1 MGGFGYPGP
10 SAGRSG
16 GPDLQ
21 QCGTHHKEFRSQR
34 NRTTLPSD
42 ERDRSGDLP
51 GGAEISRTAA
61 VMTKD
66 RISSAELAQRKEEY
80 YELLA
85 TSDSSLRDVLNQR
98 GGLVLA
104 RVGRYQPWPAR
115 FCEPGE
121 FAKMARYRAK
131 KGQACVYFFGSRN
144 YGWVS
149 KSSIQ
154 PFPEDLT
161 TLTGSAKYNQ
171 ALIQEALDE
180 AKFVLDV
187 TDETARRFFDRIMER
202 KEEAVD
208 LPCERCNRVDDHY
221 SLLILCDGKNCKRE
235 YHMNCLSPPLEAI
248 PPGDWF
254 CPDCEK
260 EKEKEREREREKER
274 LKHAKAE
281 AMDNPES
288 SVTEAS
294 VFVGESPLAKT
305 PSAKKVKKHKHKS
318 RDGTTKRRLASTS
331 PDRLGVPVKKPRA
344 RRSSSR
350 EVSPPPRTTPKRLD
364 GRKKKPSQ
372 ISIPSGRAQLLSDP
386 DSGTPD
392 DEQRSEEKCMLCGF
406 GGELIV
412 CEFPACTKVYH
423 QFCLGSYPF
432 PKNED
437 AIWNCPRHTC
447 ALTGEKEL
455 CGDGEK
461 TTSKLKHASPR
472 KANVKN
478 VLWKCTQCPVAIT
491 EEALPQLPQEQIFSK
506 KSRAFTC
513 PHCYLN
519 APAKIQL
526 ARRLEKI
533 WSTLATN
540 RQGMP
545 FCGPLLCGV
554 EPVDGQSED
563 TRTQLDLFKVL
574 ARIRRLDYEES
585 AVFSRD
591 IDEVVANALDL
602 IANRSYPLME
612 AAKTL
617 KIIRNEQFAIH
628 QQKLNFLDTKIR
640 RLHTDGEKGRDD
652 DDDLANAGKKEWPL
666 RWRQECGPFED
677 KYYAQVDAK
686 SLEEWT
692 ALVSAAP
699 LYASADEFDGRSG
712 VDAYMSDELSGGE
725 DDSQQRLD
733 STRSRSPSLGSA
745 NELSGPP
752 AATRV
757 ESGLSLSEGTDVMIA
772 FGGSSNPGCG
782 TQKRRFGGEQTKEL
796 DNMDAR
802 EFFLSP
808 STSEMQHM
816 FDQQSTLLR
825 SALEAHSTLQR
836 SWLISQQDMLGLGGR
851 GGFSVGEG
859 RLAAELR
866 LANKNLRQ
874 RLRNKDKLVDQ
885 LTSDHMAL
893 RAEVINLQR
902 ELSQSKVRARELEER
917 IATTDGINRGHPDE
931 VRLDNSK
938 TVVSNGEIAAT
949 PDQITDEE
957 HMFQ

>member
-1 MGGFGYPGP
+1 MDRVREVYHAHYRYT
-10 SAGRSG
+10 SRSRAITSKTSEIRQ
-16 GPDLQ
+16 PADQ
-21 QCGTHHKEFRSQR
+21 AA
-34 NRTTLPSD
+34 SD
-42 ERDRSGDLP
+42 
-51 GGAEISRTAA
+51 GGAMAKE
-61 VMTKD
+61 
-66 RISSAELAQRKEEY
+66 RISSEELAQRKEEY

-85 TSDSSLRDVLNQR
+85 TSDSTLQDVLNQR

-115 FCEPGE
+115 FSEPGE

-161 TLTGSAKYNQ
+161 TLTASNKYNQ
-171 ALIQEALDE
+171 QHIQDALDE
-180 AKFVLDV
+180 AKLVMDV
-187 TDETARRFFDRIMER
+187 TDETGKRFFDRIMER

-235 YHMNCLSPPLEAI
+235 YHMNCLTPPLVSV
-248 PPGDWF
+248 PPGEWF

-260 EKEKEREREREKER
+260 EREKEREKELQKR
-274 LKHAKAE
+274 AKAE
-281 AMDNPES
+281 AIDSQDS
-288 SVTEAS
+288 SVTA
-294 VFVGESPLAKT
+294 VNGLDGTLPLAKT
-305 PSAKKVKKHKHKS
+305 PSTKKTKKHKHNS
-318 RDGTTKRRLASTS
+318 RDGIVKRRLSSVS
-331 PDRLGVPVKKPRA
+331 PDRPGGPVKKPRGH
-344 RRSSSR
+344 RSSSR
-350 EVSPPPRTTPKRLD
+350 EVSPPPRKDPAMPKKLD

-372 ISIPSGRAQLLSDP
+372 LSISSSRAQLLSDP
-386 DSGTPD
+386 DNGTAD
-392 DEQRSEEKCMLCGF
+392 DELRSEEKCLICGF

-412 CEFPACTKVYH
+412 CEFTGCTKVYH
-423 QFCLGSYPF
+423 QFCLGAYPF
-432 PKNED
+432 PKDED
-437 AIWNCPRHTC
+437 ATWYCPRHTC
-447 ALTGEKEL
+447 ALTGEKES
-455 CGDGEK
+455 CEDGEK
-461 TTSKLKHASPR
+461 STNKLKHASPR
-472 KANVKN
+472 KPNVKN
-478 VLWKCTQCPVAIT
+478 LLWKCNQCPLAISDG
-491 EEALPQLPQEQIFSK
+491 ALPQLPQGQVLSK
-506 KSRAFTC
+506 KSRTFLC
-513 PHCYLN
+513 SHCYLN
-519 APAKIQL
+519 ASSKVQL
-526 ARRLEKI
+526 SKRLEKI

-554 EPVDGQSED
+554 EPVDGQLDES
-563 TRTQLDLFKVL
+563 RTQLDLFKVL
-574 ARIRRLDYEES
+574 ARIRRLEYEDS
-585 AVFSRD
+585 AAFSRD
-591 IDEVVANALDL
+591 IDEVVANAVDL

-628 QQKLNFLDTKIR
+628 QQKLDFLDSKIR
-640 RLHTDGEKGRDD
+640 RVHADRESGRDNE
-652 DDDLANAGKKEWPL
+652 DDLAAKRWPF

-677 KYYAQVDAK
+677 KYYPRLEAK
-686 SLEEWT
+686 SLDEWT

-699 LYASADEFDGRSG
+699 LYASADEFDGRSVVG
-712 VDAYMSDELSGGE
+712 AYMSDEMSASEDPPQGHSG
-725 DDSQQRLD
+725 SA
-733 STRSRSPSLGSA
+733 RSRSPSLGSA
-745 NELSGPP
+745 NELSDPP
-752 AATRV
+752 AATRM
-757 ESGLSLSEGTDVMIA
+757 ESSLTLSEGTDVMLA
-772 FGGSSNPGCG
+772 LGDLSKPGAG
-782 TQKRRFGGEQTKEL
+782 IQKRRFGGEQTKEL
-796 DNMDAR
+796 DSMDAR

-808 STSEMQHM
+808 STSEMQHV

-836 SWLISQQDMLGLGGR
+836 SWLISQQDMLGLGGN

-902 ELSQSKVRARELEER
+902 ELSQSKSHARELEDR
-917 IATTDGINRGHPDE
+917 IAVVQGAIEGRIVPRPENHDP
-931 VRLDNSK
+931 
-938 TVVSNGEIAAT
+938 VSNGDAAAT
-949 PDQITDEE
+949 PDRSTDEE
-957 HMFQ
+957 HLF

>member
-1 MGGFGYPGP
+1 
-10 SAGRSG
+10 
-16 GPDLQ
+16 
-21 QCGTHHKEFRSQR
+21 
-34 NRTTLPSD
+34 
-42 ERDRSGDLP
+42 
-51 GGAEISRTAA
+51 
-61 VMTKD
+61 MTKE

-85 TSDSSLRDVLNQR
+85 TSDSSLREVLNQR

-187 TDETARRFFDRIMER
+187 TDETGRRFFDRIMER

-235 YHMNCLSPPLEAI
+235 YHMNCLSPPLESI

-260 EKEKEREREREKER
+260 DQEKEREKER
-274 LKHAKAE
+274 EKEQLKRAKAE
-281 AMDNPES
+281 AMDKQDA
-288 SVTEAS
+288 SVTEVNA
-294 VFVGESPLAKT
+294 VDGELPVAKT
-305 PSAKKVKKHKHKS
+305 PSAKKVVKKHKLKS
-318 RDGTTKRRLASTS
+318 RDGTAKRRLASTS
-331 PDRLGVPVKKPRA
+331 PDRVGVSVKKPRA
-344 RRSSSR
+344 GRSSSR

-372 ISIPSGRAQLLSDP
+372 LSIPSSRAQLLSDP
-386 DSGTPD
+386 ESGTAD
-392 DEQRSEEKCMLCGF
+392 DEQQSEEKCLLCGF

-423 QFCLGSYPF
+423 QFCLGAYPF
-432 PKNED
+432 PKDED
-437 AIWNCPRHTC
+437 ATWYCPRHTC
-447 ALTGEKEL
+447 VLTGEKEL
-455 CGDGEK
+455 CEDGEK
-461 TTSKLKHASPR
+461 TTNKLKHASPR
-472 KANVKN
+472 KVNVKN
-478 VLWKCTQCPVAIT
+478 VLWKCNQCPLAIA
-491 EEALPQLPQEQIFSK
+491 EEALPQLPQGQIFSK
-506 KSRAFTC
+506 KSRTFMC
-513 PHCYLN
+513 PNCYLN
-519 APAKIQL
+519 APAKVQL
-526 ARRLEKI
+526 AKRLEKI

-574 ARIRRLDYEES
+574 ARIRRLEYSES
-585 AVFSRD
+585 AGFSRD

-602 IANRSYPLME
+602 IANRSFPLME

-628 QQKLNFLDTKIR
+628 QQKLDFLDTKIR
-640 RLHTDGEKGRDD
+640 RLQTDGENGRDD
-652 DDDLANAGKKEWPL
+652 DDNLADADKKKWPL

-677 KYYAQVDAK
+677 KYYALLDAK
-686 SLEEWT
+686 SLEEWA

-699 LYASADEFDGRSG
+699 LYASGDELDARSAVGAD
-712 VDAYMSDELSGGE
+712 MSDELSGGE
-725 DDSQQRLD
+725 DETQQ
-733 STRSRSPSLGSA
+733 RSRSPSLGSA

-772 FGGSSNPGCG
+772 FGDLSKPGCG

-796 DNMDAR
+796 DSMDTR

-902 ELSQSKVRARELEER
+902 ELSQSKIRARELEEQ
-917 IATTDGINRGHPDE
+917 IATAGSINQGRPD
-931 VRLDNSK
+931 DAHAGNSK
-938 TVVSNGEIAAT
+938 TVVSNGEMAAT
-949 PDQITDEE
+949 PDRSTDEE
-957 HMFQ
+957 HMFS

>member
-1 MGGFGYPGP
+1 
-10 SAGRSG
+10 
-16 GPDLQ
+16 
-21 QCGTHHKEFRSQR
+21 
-34 NRTTLPSD
+34 
-42 ERDRSGDLP
+42 
-51 GGAEISRTAA
+51 
-61 VMTKD
+61 MTKE
-66 RISSAELAQRKEEY
+66 RISSAELALRKEEY

-85 TSDSSLRDVLNQR
+85 TSDSALRDVLNQR

-115 FCEPGE
+115 FSEPGE

-154 PFPEDLT
+154 SFPEDLT
-161 TLTGSAKYNQ
+161 TLTGSNKYNQ

-180 AKFVLDV
+180 AKFVMDV
-187 TDETARRFFDRIMER
+187 TDEIGKRFFDRIMER

-221 SLLILCDGKNCKRE
+221 SLLILCDGKN
-235 YHMNCLSPPLEAI
+235 
-248 PPGDWF
+248 W
-254 CPDCEK
+254 
-260 EKEKEREREREKER
+260 
-274 LKHAKAE
+274 
-281 AMDNPES
+281 
-288 SVTEAS
+288 
-294 VFVGESPLAKT
+294 
-305 PSAKKVKKHKHKS
+305 
-318 RDGTTKRRLASTS
+318 
-331 PDRLGVPVKKPRA
+331 
-344 RRSSSR
+344 
-350 EVSPPPRTTPKRLD
+350 
-364 GRKKKPSQ
+364 
-372 ISIPSGRAQLLSDP
+372 
-386 DSGTPD
+386 
-392 DEQRSEEKCMLCGF
+392 
-406 GGELIV
+406 
-412 CEFPACTKVYH
+412 
-423 QFCLGSYPF
+423 
-432 PKNED
+432 
-437 AIWNCPRHTC
+437 
-447 ALTGEKEL
+447 EKEL
-455 CGDGEK
+455 CDDGEK
-461 TTSKLKHASPR
+461 TTSNLKHPSPR
-472 KANVKN
+472 KVNVKN
-478 VLWKCTQCPVAIT
+478 VLWKCNQCPLAIT
-491 EEALPQLPQEQIFSK
+491 EEALPELPQGQIFSK
-506 KSRAFTC
+506 KSRTFMC
-513 PHCYLN
+513 PNCYLN
-519 APAKIQL
+519 APAKVQL
-526 ARRLEKI
+526 AKRLEKI

-540 RQGMP
+540 RQGTP
-545 FCGPLLCGV
+545 LCGPLLCGV
-554 EPVDGQSED
+554 DPVDGQSED
-563 TRTQLDLFKVL
+563 TRTQLDLFKIL
-574 ARIRRLDYEES
+574 AKIRRLDYEES
-585 AVFSRD
+585 AAFSRD

-628 QQKLNFLDTKIR
+628 QQKLNFLDGKIR
-640 RLHTDGEKGRDD
+640 RLHTDRENGRDD
-652 DDDLANAGKKEWPL
+652 DDNDLVDAETKWPL

-677 KYYAQVDAK
+677 KYYARLDAK

-699 LYASADEFDGRSG
+699 LYASGDEFDGRSG
-712 VDAYMSDELSGGE
+712 IGSYMSDELSEGE
-725 DDSQQRLD
+725 DASPQNLG
-733 STRSRSPSLGSA
+733 SVRSRSPSLGSV

-757 ESGLSLSEGTDVMIA
+757 GSGLSLSEGMDVMIA
-772 FGGSSNPGCG
+772 FDDLSKPGSGN
-782 TQKRRFGGEQTKEL
+782 QKRRFGGDQTKEL

-902 ELSQSKVRARELEER
+902 ELSQSKIRARELEER
-917 IATTDGINRGHPDE
+917 VATAGEGS
-931 VRLDNSK
+931 VVNSK
-938 TVVSNGEIAAT
+938 AVVSNGETAAT
-949 PDQITDEE
+949 PDRSTDEE